1 MGKTTKVM
9 VNVLEDNKEEL
20 LVKALLFVKELL
32 GMMMNKRKKQSS

>member
-32 GMMMNKRKKQSS
+32 GMVV